1 MWVTVMGRVVEAMME
16 HEEMVEW
23 IEENIGED
31 AGEEGSAEWEKA
43 VQEYHD
49 YHERRELHDMEDYYR
64 SEYEWYLNSKSP
76 HGTFLKEVRNIKNL
90 LNVETDSEAYFSL
103 LVMSHAHTV
112 ASLEA
117 YLASTFIQTVTNSDL
132 FIRKLVESDPVFS
145 KTKFTLKEVYEK
157 HENIKV
163 TVAMHLKDV
172 IFHKVDK
179 VKPMFKDV
187 LGIDFGNIEWL
198 AKAVSLRH
206 HCVHRAGIDK
216 DGERINLSA
225 DSINYLITDCQV
237 LTHNIEEE
245 LLFLDD
251 GSF

>member
-1 MWVTVMGRVVEAMME
+1 MGRVKEEIIQAQQDE
-16 HEEMVEW
+16 HLVEW

-31 AGEEGSAEWEKA
+31 AGEEGSEEWEKA
-43 VQEYHD
+43 VQEYYD
-49 YHERRELHDMEDYYR
+49 YHERNQFHDMEDYYR
-64 SEYEWYLNSKSP
+64 SEYEWYLNTKSP
-76 HGTFLKEVRNIKNL
+76 HGSFLREVRNIRNL
-90 LNVETDSEAYFSL
+90 LKVDTDSDAYFSL

-117 YLASTFIQTVTNSDL
+117 YLASIFIQTVTNSDKL
-132 FIRKLVESDPVFS
+132 IRKLVESDPVFS
-145 KTKFTLKEVYEK
+145 KTKFTLKEVYET

-187 LGIDFGNIEWL
+187 LGIDFGNVEWL

-216 DGERINLSA
+216 AGDRINLSS
-225 DSINYLITDCQV
+225 DSINDLITECQI
-237 LTHNIEEE
+237 LTQNIEDEI
-245 LLFLDD
+245 LFVD
-251 GSF
+251 GALF